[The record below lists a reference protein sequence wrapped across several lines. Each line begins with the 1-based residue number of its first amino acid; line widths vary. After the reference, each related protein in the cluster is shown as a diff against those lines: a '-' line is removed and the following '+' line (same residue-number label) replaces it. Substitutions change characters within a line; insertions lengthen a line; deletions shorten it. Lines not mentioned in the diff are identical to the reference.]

1 MADLWQYERLERERE
16 RKREG
21 EKERGRERGLGVGR
35 GGEKN
40 MTNITEE
47 RCA

>member
-1 MADLWQYERLERERE
+1 MAIREIRERERE

-21 EKERGRERGLGVGR
+21 IGGMKG